1 MCTCVPGQRSACAPL
16 QVCHAG
22 VPYGVGVGGGVYQM
36 SVLRLCSLSWTLR
49 SQLDPVPRAPR
60 EGLGQIVMCSL
71 VAPTPP
77 VSARLYTLLPELQ
90 RSRMGL
96 EGGQLG
102 LP

>member
-1 MCTCVPGQRSACAPL
+1 MRPCKCVMRRFL
-16 QVCHAG
+16 T
-22 VPYGVGVGGGVYQM
+22 VGWGGGVVYQM
-36 SVLRLCSLSWTLR
+36 PVLRLCSLSWTLR
-49 SQLDPVPRAPR
+49 SQLDPVPRAPQ

-77 VSARLYTLLPELQ
+77 VSSRLYTLLPELQ